1 MWEGGQYNG
10 DEKPRLDALRLAMEL
25 GADYID
31 VELKVASSSSSF
43 FLKLE
48 ARFKKI
54 YIYILISGLIF
65 VGEGCS

>member
-31 VELKVASSSSSF
+31 VELKVASSFF

-48 ARFKKI
+48 ARF
-54 YIYILISGLIF
+54 F
-65 VGEGCS
+65 F

>member
-1 MWEGGQYNG
+1 
-10 DEKPRLDALRLAMEL
+10 MEL

-31 VELKVASSSSSF
+31 VELKVASSFF

-48 ARFKKI
+48 ARFFFLKK
-54 YIYILISGLIF
+54 ILISGLIF